1 MRQFKLACLLGIS
14 LILGSTASAAVPAL
28 VNFQGILRDSTGNPV
43 PDGSYTVT
51 FRIYT
56 DSTAGSLLW
65 DETQTVTT
73 TNGLYNVLLGNLF
86 PLDASVFIGF
96 SPVFYLGTAVGSDPE
111 MSPRTRLTSTP
122 FALIS
127 IRSNYVGTIQ
137 GATGG
142 SVSGDVAIGG
152 NLSTTGN
159 VGIGTTT
166 PSELLDVRGNVKIGN
181 AGQWFAAGG
190 DENLR
195 IIRGSVSDS
204 GTIDAGSGF
213 TVFRPNPG
221 IYVISFTTPFSGVP
235 TPVVS
240 KSLAVG
246 GPGTIATHSATA
258 TSFIV
263 ETRNDSQAFNDAPF
277 YFIVAGPR

>member
-1 MRQFKLACLLGIS
+1 MNRLQRAWLLGIF
-14 LILGSTASAAVPAL
+14 LMLASRAWGGVPAL
-28 VNFQGILRDSTGNPV
+28 VNFQGILRDSVGNPV
-43 PDGSYTVT
+43 SDSSYTVN
-51 FRIYT
+51 FKIYT
-56 DSTAGSLLW
+56 DSTGGFLLW
-65 DETQTVTT
+65 DEIRTVTT
-73 TNGLYNVLLGNLF
+73 TNGLYNILLGHII
-86 PLDASVFIGF
+86 PLDASVFTGF
-96 SPVFYLGTAVGSDPE
+96 PPVFYLGTAVGSDPE

-127 IRSNYVGTIQ
+127 SRADYVGSLEGASGGTI
-137 GATGG
+137 
-142 SVSGDVAIGG
+142 SGNVAVGG
-152 NLSTTGN
+152 NLTASGS
-159 VGIGTTT
+159 VGIGTAA
-166 PSELLDVRGNVKIGN
+166 PSELLDVRGNVKMGN
-181 AGQWFAAGG
+181 LGQWFAAGG

-195 IIRGSVSDS
+195 IIRGSITDA

-213 TVFRPNPG
+213 TVSKPNSG